1 MPTLEHFVDEDRFF
15 ADHDGGESNEIVSGW
30 PECEIRE
37 DYVSRADVVTV
48 LEALRDALVA
58 DCDQATRRK
67 DDGAR
72 LAFNGAVGR
81 VQSAMHQLG
90 IEY

>member
-1 MPTLEHFVDEDRFF
+1 MIENYDPDKDFF
-15 ADHDGGESNEIVSGW
+15 DHGESGGDSVIVSGW

-37 DYVSRADVVTV
+37 DYASRADVVTV
-48 LEALRDALVA
+48 LEALRDALLA
-58 DCDQATRRK
+58 DCSEATKRK

-72 LAFNGAVGR
+72 RAFNGAVGR